1 MLWRFVTILSVLYL
15 SAGCGGQSIEVSP
28 LSNFRYYLESE
39 FTGKGENFLVVEGPG
54 TELLSY
60 RLSGEGFEAEI
71 PLESELPVK
80 PKTKIN
86 FIEVGDY
93 SMNVTFFKPDG
104 TPLLEDRLK
113 WRFSLESPANPIV
126 GFTEFATNDAFTVLL
141 VSESRDPGTNDIWIE
156 GDIAPEEKPEGS
168 WREIPRTSKIPLKLS
183 EADGLKTIKVRLR
196 NKYKNET
203 EFRSLQIRKKSTTP
217 QNCKAEIRGP
227 GTNVRIFSLR
237 LTGNND
243 GPMYY
248 RVFGDV
254 DDPSTF
260 KEFKDKDKVDII
272 LSKGYA
278 DKKFTVQIRDEADNY
293 CLKQEFVVPFEREY
307 EPEAVAIKGGAL
319 WTDNNVVTILPRI
332 DSFADDTV
340 EMLVHGDIV
349 DDASTFEW
357 VPYQPE
363 TQVTLTPNNGH
374 RWIRVQF
381 RINGLLTSVRYAGIY
396 LKPFVYVQ
404 GISIPYYLVVSN
416 IIGLDRLTITGCLEM
431 YEVVLFQA
439 SFNCTPASTSVQV
452 RYFLKDGTVVTRSA
466 PFPFP

>member
-1 MLWRFVTILSVLYL
+1 M
-15 SAGCGGQSIEVSP
+15 
-28 LSNFRYYLESE
+28 
-39 FTGKGENFLVVEGPG
+39 
-54 TELLSY
+54 
-60 RLSGEGFEAEI
+60 
-71 PLESELPVK
+71 
-80 PKTKIN
+80 
-86 FIEVGDY
+86 
-93 SMNVTFFKPDG
+93 
-104 TPLLEDRLK
+104 
-113 WRFSLESPANPIV
+113 
-126 GFTEFATNDAFTVLL
+126 
-141 VSESRDPGTNDIWIE
+141 
-156 GDIAPEEKPEGS
+156 
-168 WREIPRTSKIPLKLS
+168 
-183 EADGLKTIKVRLR
+183 
-196 NKYKNET
+196 
-203 EFRSLQIRKKSTTP
+203 
-217 QNCKAEIRGP
+217 
-227 GTNVRIFSLR
+227 
-237 LTGNND
+237 
-243 GPMYY
+243 
-248 RVFGDV
+248 
-254 DDPSTF
+254 
-260 KEFKDKDKVDII
+260 
-272 LSKGYA
+272 
-278 DKKFTVQIRDEADNY
+278 
-293 CLKQEFVVPFEREY
+293 VPFEREY

-357 VPYQPE
+357 VPYKPE

-466 PFPFP
+466 PFP